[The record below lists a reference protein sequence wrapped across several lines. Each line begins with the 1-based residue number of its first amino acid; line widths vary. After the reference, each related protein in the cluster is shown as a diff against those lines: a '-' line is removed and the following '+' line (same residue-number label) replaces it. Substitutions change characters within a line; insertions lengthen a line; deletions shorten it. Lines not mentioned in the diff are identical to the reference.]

1 MHCGGNALGGITCE
15 DNVGDA
21 AMAAVAQLLGVVQ
34 AAMAARE
41 AQEGSLWAAESGA
54 WSVKTTTRAQRAI
67 DHVELLQLGM
77 NQSSRIASLHYKEQ

>member
-41 AQEGSLWAAESGA
+41 AQEGSL
-54 WSVKTTTRAQRAI
+54 
-67 DHVELLQLGM
+67 
-77 NQSSRIASLHYKEQ
+77 